1 MSFYIFATNKY
12 GPIKLLRL
20 TAREAFDLA
29 ATYRQKGFEGV
40 RVTNVETGETIS
52 EHELT
57 AENLRT
63 EPEQTPKLRRDP

>member
-1 MSFYIFATNKY
+1 MSFHIFATNKH

-29 ATYRQKGFEGV
+29 ATYRQKGFEGI
-40 RVTNVETGETIS
+40 RVTNVETGETFA

-57 AENLRT
+57 AENMLGV
-63 EPEQTPKLRRDP
+63 PDQTPKPRSDS